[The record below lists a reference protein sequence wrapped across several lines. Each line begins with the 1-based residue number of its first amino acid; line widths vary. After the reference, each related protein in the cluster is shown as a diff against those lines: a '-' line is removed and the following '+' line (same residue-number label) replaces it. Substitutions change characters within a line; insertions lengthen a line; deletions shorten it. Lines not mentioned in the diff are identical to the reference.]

1 MAVQIVNPRIRGFIC
16 TNAHPAGCHAN
27 VLNQIDAVKRGFVG
41 KSAVG
46 KRGDGGSG
54 VSASGSTGLNALV
67 IGAST
72 GYGLASRIALTWG
85 YGAKTLGLLF
95 ERPADSRR
103 TATAGYYNTVAFHQ
117 QASRDGFF
125 AESLNGDAFSD
136 AMKAE
141 AIGRVRENL
150 GPIDMLVYS
159 IAAPR
164 RIHPRTGASHQSVL
178 KPIDTSYTGKT
189 IDLNREVVVPVT
201 IESASEAEIADTV
214 AVMGGEDLGMW
225 VSALAAEDLL
235 AQKVTVVAYT
245 YIGSPLTWPIYRDG
259 TIGRA
264 KDDLKARVDALDE
277 RLVKELGG
285 HAYISVNKAVVT
297 QASAAIPVVPL
308 YISILYDI
316 MNAQGINEAPIEQMQ
331 RLFAEHLGPGLQ
343 PQLDSERYIRLD
355 DRELQAD
362 VTAAV
367 TERWEQIDTDNFHEL
382 SDYAGFRRRFRNL
395 FGFEVDGVDYDAA
408 VETELAF

>member
-1 MAVQIVNPRIRGFIC
+1 MAVQIVKPRIRGFIC

-27 VLNQIDAVKRGFVG
+27 VQHQIEVVQHGFADNSVLSKR
-41 KSAVG
+41 AA
-46 KRGDGGSG
+46 GDK
-54 VSASGSTGLNALV
+54 GLNALV

-85 YGAKTLGLLF
+85 YGAKTLGLLY

-103 TATAGYYNTVAFHQ
+103 TASAGYYNTVAFHR
-117 QASRDGFF
+117 QANQDGFF

-136 AMKAE
+136 QMKQE
-141 AIGRVRENL
+141 AIGSIREHL
-150 GPIDMLVYS
+150 GPLDILVYS

-164 RIHPRTGASHQSVL
+164 RIHPRTGDSHQSVL
-178 KPIDTSYTGKT
+178 KPIGAPYTGKT
-189 IDLNREVVVPVT
+189 IDLSREVVVPVT
-201 IESASEAEIADTV
+201 IEPASAAEISDTI

-225 VSALAAEDLL
+225 VAALTEEGLL
-235 AQKVTVVAYT
+235 APEVTVVAYT

-259 TIGRA
+259 TIGKA

-277 RLVKELGG
+277 RLAKELGG

-331 RLFAEHLGPGLQ
+331 RLFSQHLGPGLQ

-355 DRELQAD
+355 DRELQED

-367 TERWEQIDTDNFHEL
+367 TERWAQINTDNFHEL

-395 FGFEVDGVDYDAA
+395 FGFEVDSVDYEAT
-408 VETELAF
+408 VETELEF